1 MAKKIVRLNEREL
14 TQLIKSVIK
23 ESPMNDEGGK
33 GLGAIIPGDEKCK
46 KQTSQPNCSEFEPAR
61 TVGGKIFNVEGRGVV
76 MMVTDESGCPKLCRV
91 GGKELYKL
99 S

>member
-14 TQLIKSVIK
+14 TQLIKSVIQ
-23 ESPMNDEGGK
+23 EQGPTDPTMAT
-33 GLGAIIPGDEKCK
+33 GANSQKCE

-61 TVGGKIFNVEGRGVV
+61 TTGGRIFNTEGRVV
-76 MMVTDESGCPKLCRV
+76 MMVKDEKGCPQLCKV
-91 GGKELYKL
+91 NDKELYKL

>member
-23 ESPMNDEGGK
+23 ESPMAPMSAGEPKQG
-33 GLGAIIPGDEKCK
+33 CQ
-46 KQTSQPNCSEFEPAR
+46 KQTSQPNCSEFEPAK
-61 TVGGKIFNVEGRGVV
+61 TIGGRIFNTDVQVVV
-76 MMVTDESGCPKLCRV
+76 MMVKDESGCPKFCRV
-91 GGKELYKL
+91 NDKELYKL